1 MQAGLGATLALPAG
15 FTLGLRASLRRTEY
29 QGNGFA
35 HRTIDRKPRE
45 DERRTPSLL
54 VHNRAVTVLG
64 FSSRLSLIREECD
77 ANAQALGYKR
87 NRGKLSLVIQFR
99 GRRAEIAARRSRC
112 DIIPVAPYG
121 GPGRHTESRD
131 MPDVNMKYLR
141 TFLIQVEERSTQ
153 KTARRLGVTRTA
165 VLAHLSAVEELVG
178 QRLLERGSPLVKGQT
193 GRAQLTEA
201 GRAFLPKA
209 IKAMNAH
216 DLMFEG
222 DFRERDP
229 REDSR
234 IIAMRFV
241 EMALAALRHDLSEE
255 ERERLYNMLLD

>member
-1 MQAGLGATLALPAG
+1 
-15 FTLGLRASLRRTEY
+15 
-29 QGNGFA
+29 
-35 HRTIDRKPRE
+35 
-45 DERRTPSLL
+45 
-54 VHNRAVTVLG
+54 
-64 FSSRLSLIREECD
+64 
-77 ANAQALGYKR
+77 
-87 NRGKLSLVIQFR
+87 
-99 GRRAEIAARRSRC
+99 
-112 DIIPVAPYG
+112 
-121 GPGRHTESRD
+121 
-131 MPDVNMKYLR
+131 MPDANMKYLR

-178 QRLLERGSPLVKGQT
+178 QRLLERGSPLVKGQI
-193 GRAQLTEA
+193 GRAHLTEA

-216 DLMFEG
+216 DQMFEN

-234 IIAMRFV
+234 IIAIRFV

-255 ERERLYNMLLD
+255 ERERLYNTLLD